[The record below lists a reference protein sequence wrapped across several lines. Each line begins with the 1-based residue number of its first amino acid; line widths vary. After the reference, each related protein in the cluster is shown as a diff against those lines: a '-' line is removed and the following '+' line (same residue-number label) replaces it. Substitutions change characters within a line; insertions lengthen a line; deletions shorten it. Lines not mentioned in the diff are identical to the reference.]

1 MHLADKQGNTKYD
14 LLSKFSKKT
23 GKTHPDLVFPDLDE
37 MAMYLWEWFQE
48 LNSQRT
54 SNGFGQN
61 PITFL
66 DIQAWANLTKRFP
79 LAWEVKAIRTMDS
92 MWLSEIAKN
101 RDSQTSDTKL
111 K

>member
-14 LLSKFSKKT
+14 LLTRFSQKT
-23 GKTHPDLVFPDLDE
+23 GKTHPDLVFPEIDE

-61 PITFL
+61 PVTFL
-66 DIQAWANLTKRFP
+66 DIQAWATLTKRFP
-79 LAWEVKAIRTMDS
+79 LSWEVQALRTMDS

>member
-1 MHLADKQGNTKYD
+1 M
-14 LLSKFSKKT
+14 
-23 GKTHPDLVFPDLDE
+23 VFPDLDD
-37 MAMYLWEWFQE
+37 MAMYLWEWFME

-54 SNGFGQN
+54 SNGFGLN

-79 LAWEVKAIRTMDS
+79 LAWEVKALRSMDTI
-92 MWLSEIAKN
+92 WITEYAKN

>member
-14 LLSKFSKKT
+14 LLSKFSEKT
-23 GKTHPDLVFPDLDE
+23 GKIHPDLVFPELDQ
-37 MAMYLWEWFQE
+37 MAMYIWEWFME

-61 PITFL
+61 PITYL
-66 DIQAWANLTKRFP
+66 DIQAWASLTGRFP
-79 LAWEVKAIRTMDS
+79 LAWEVRAIRNMDM
-92 MWLSEIAKN
+92 MWLSEMAKN
-101 RDSQTSDTKL
+101 RDSQTSDSKI

>member
-14 LLSKFSKKT
+14 LLSKFSQKT
-23 GKTHPDLVFPDLDE
+23 GKLHPDLIFPELDE
-37 MAMYLWEWFQE
+37 MAMYIWEWFME

-61 PITFL
+61 PITYL
-66 DIQAWANLTKRFP
+66 DIQAWASLTNRFP
-79 LAWEVKAIRTMDS
+79 LAWEVRAIRNMDM
-92 MWLSEIAKN
+92 MWLSEMAKN
-101 RDSQTSDTKL
+101 RDSQISDSKI

>member
-1 MHLADKQGNTKYD
+1 MHLTDKQGNTKYD
-14 LLSKFSKKT
+14 LLTKFSKKT
-23 GKTHPDLVFPDLDE
+23 GKTHPDLAFPELDD
-37 MAMYLWEWFQE
+37 MAMYLWEWFME

-54 SNGFGQN
+54 SNGFGLN

-66 DIQAWANLTKRFP
+66 DIQAWANLTNRFP
-79 LAWEVKAIRTMDS
+79 LAWEVKAIRFMDTI
-92 MWLSEIAKN
+92 WITEYAKN

>member
-1 MHLADKQGNTKYD
+1 MHLADKQGNTKYE
-14 LLSKFSKKT
+14 LLTRFSKKT
-23 GKTHPDLVFPDLDE
+23 GKQHPDLDFPEVND
-37 MAMYLWEWFQE
+37 MAMYLWDWYME

-79 LAWEVKAIRTMDS
+79 LAWEVKAIRTMDT
-92 MWLSEIAKN
+92 MWLNEIAKN
-101 RDSQTSDTKL
+101 RDSQTSDSKL